1 MIIPGEAAGAL
12 LLLALTDS
20 LSFGTL
26 LVPVW
31 LLMAPG
37 RMRPG
42 RIALYLGTVAAAYFA
57 VGIVLMTGGGL
68 LLKNASGLLDSTPAQ
83 VLQLLLGVTLLVLSF
98 ALDTK
103 AARARAAERGAQS
116 GRLRRWRDQAMG
128 ADSGAAA
135 LMGLAVSAVVVEIA
149 SMLPY
154 LAATG
159 IITTQTAD
167 QPTALL
173 VLALYCLVM
182 IAPALVLTAG
192 RLFARRVV
200 EKPLKRLDAWL
211 TRSARS
217 TTLWII
223 GIVGFLLAV
232 HAAKALGWVA

>member
-42 RIALYLGTVAAAYFA
+42 RILLYLGTVGVAYFA
-57 VGIVLMTGGGL
+57 VGIVLMAGGGF

-83 VLQLLLGVTLLVLSF
+83 FLQLLLGMTLLVLSF

-103 AARARAAERGAQS
+103 AARARAAERGVQS

-128 ADSGAAA
+128 EDSGAAA

-192 RLFARRVV
+192 RLFARRLV
-200 EKPLKRLDAWL
+200 EAPLRRLDAWL

-232 HAAKALGWVA
+232 NAVKGLGWIV

>member
-37 RMRPG
+37 RMRAG
-42 RIALYLGTVAAAYFA
+42 RIALYLGTVAVAYFA
-57 VGIVLMTGGGL
+57 VGVVLMTGGGL
-68 LLKNASGLLDSTPAQ
+68 LLKNASGLLDSAPAQ
-83 VLQLLLGVTLLVLSF
+83 FLQLLLGVTLLALSF

-103 AARARAAERGAQS
+103 AARARAAKRGAQS

-128 ADSGAAA
+128 EDSGAAA

-192 RLFARRVV
+192 RLFARRLV
-200 EKPLKRLDAWL
+200 EAPLKRLDAWL

-232 HAAKALGWVA
+232 HAAKALGWIV